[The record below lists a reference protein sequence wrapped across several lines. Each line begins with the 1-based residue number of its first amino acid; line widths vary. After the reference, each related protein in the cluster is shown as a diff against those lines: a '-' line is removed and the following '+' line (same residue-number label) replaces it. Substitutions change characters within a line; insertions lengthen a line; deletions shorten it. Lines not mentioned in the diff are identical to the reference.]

1 MYNKISA
8 SQNQQRTH
16 VSQPPATTSAVL
28 AAGLGDVKVRITAV
42 LGRTELTFEE
52 AVELAA
58 GGLVALDNGREEPVE
73 LCVNGE
79 IVARGKLVVV
89 DDTYGVQ
96 ITQMLQTPQ
105 RP

>member
-1 MYNKISA
+1 MAQEPPTSSA
-8 SQNQQRTH
+8 AL
-16 VSQPPATTSAVL
+16 V
-28 AAGLGDVKVRITAV
+28 AGLGDVKVRITAI

-58 GGLVALDNGREEPVE
+58 DRLVTLQNQRDEPIE

-79 IVARGKLVVV
+79 VVARGRLVIV
-89 DDTYGVQ
+89 DDAYGVQ
-96 ITQMLQTPQ
+96 ITQMLATPE

>member
-1 MYNKISA
+1 MA
-8 SQNQQRTH
+8 QE
-16 VSQPPATTSAVL
+16 PPTSTTALV
-28 AAGLGDVKVRITAV
+28 AGLGDVKVRITAI

-58 GGLVALDNGREEPVE
+58 DRLVTLQNQRDEPID

-79 IVARGKLVVV
+79 VVARGRLVIV
-89 DDTYGVQ
+89 DDAYGVQ
-96 ITQMLQTPQ
+96 ITQLLATPE

>member
-1 MYNKISA
+1 MAQEPPTSSA
-8 SQNQQRTH
+8 AL
-16 VSQPPATTSAVL
+16 V
-28 AAGLGDVKVRITAV
+28 AGIGDVKVRITAI

-58 GGLVALDNGREEPVE
+58 DRLVTLQNQRDEPID

-79 IVARGKLVVV
+79 VVARGRLVIV
-89 DDTYGVQ
+89 DDAYGVQ
-96 ITQMLQTPQ
+96 ITQMLATPE

>member
-1 MYNKISA
+1 L
-8 SQNQQRTH
+8 
-16 VSQPPATTSAVL
+16 SQPPATTSAAL

-58 GGLVALDNGREEPVE
+58 DGLVTLANGRDEPVE

-79 IVARGKLVVV
+79 IVARGRLVIV

-96 ITQMLQTPQ
+96 ITQMLKTPEK
-105 RP
+105 P

>member
-1 MYNKISA
+1 MAQEPPTSSA
-8 SQNQQRTH
+8 AL
-16 VSQPPATTSAVL
+16 V
-28 AAGLGDVKVRITAV
+28 AGLGDVKVRITAI

-58 GGLVALDNGREEPVE
+58 DRLVTLQNQRDEPID

-79 IVARGKLVVV
+79 VVARGRLVIV
-89 DDTYGVQ
+89 DDAYGVQ
-96 ITQMLQTPQ
+96 ITQMLATPE

>member
-1 MYNKISA
+1 LAQEPPTSSA
-8 SQNQQRTH
+8 AL
-16 VSQPPATTSAVL
+16 V
-28 AAGLGDVKVRITAV
+28 AGLGDVKVRITAI

-58 GGLVALDNGREEPVE
+58 DRLVTLQNQRDEPID

-79 IVARGKLVVV
+79 VVARGRLVIV
-89 DDTYGVQ
+89 DDAYGVQ
-96 ITQMLQTPQ
+96 ITQMLATPE

>member
-1 MYNKISA
+1 M
-8 SQNQQRTH
+8 
-16 VSQPPATTSAVL
+16 SQPPALTSSAL
-28 AAGLGDVKVRITAV
+28 AGLGDVKVRITAV

-58 GGLVALDNGREEPVE
+58 GGLVTLANGRDEPVE

-79 IVARGKLVVV
+79 VVAKGRLVIV

-96 ITQMLQTPQ
+96 ITQMLQTPP
-105 RP
+105 RS

>member
-1 MYNKISA
+1 MAQEPPTSSA
-8 SQNQQRTH
+8 AL
-16 VSQPPATTSAVL
+16 V
-28 AAGLGDVKVRITAV
+28 AGLGDVKVRITAI

-58 GGLVALDNGREEPVE
+58 DRLVTLQNQRDEPID

-79 IVARGKLVVV
+79 VVARGRLLIV
-89 DDTYGVQ
+89 DDAYGVQ
-96 ITQMLQTPQ
+96 ITQMLATPE